1 MNKQD
6 CLLQLGEAQ
15 REINGFRNAAHLT
28 DLQIEGY
35 CKRIIELTARDAK
48 LHEILTTSFPEKI
61 AADVYAEFKMQ
72 EYGHLPSK
80 DEAIKQHW
88 FDKANHF
95 ERLIKKALLLV
106 E

>member
-48 LHEILTTSFPEKI
+48 LREKLIVISLNRQAMSILKKRLKVFVRRCCWCE
-61 AADVYAEFKMQ
+61 
-72 EYGHLPSK
+72 G
-80 DEAIKQHW
+80 DE
-88 FDKANHF
+88 N
-95 ERLIKKALLLV
+95 E
-106 E
+106 